1 MINIKTIKYA
11 NNKIKNE
18 FRSKKHYNLIILII
32 ASRSKHYDIF
42 AYCWL
47 QYMNSFPNVRSF
59 FLFSDEN
66 LEQDLFIDE
75 HSIIY
80 KCKESYIPG
89 ILFKTIAAER
99 FCQKYMSYEYILRT
113 NLSSFIHIPRLVH
126 FLLKQPKSDYLCG
139 SIEYFPLALE
149 DKDFDENDQC
159 INKVIKFNKENWKS
173 HTAILKDFYGYKK
186 FFENN
191 KNFYFLVGYFII
203 MSSDVVDKLLHEIF
217 TNNILIKND
226 LYKIPDDLVI
236 SAIVQMEHI
245 QPKNLVLANPYSII
259 CNKIQD
265 PKTIDENIF
274 LIRNR
279 TDYYY
284 KDRNTDVMN
293 FVKQVRYFYNLK
305 NLLFNEDEDEKDEK
319 KDNHNENETNELNR
333 I

>member
-11 NNKIKNE
+11 NINIKNE
-18 FRSKKHYNLIILII
+18 FRLKKHYQLIILII
-32 ASRSKHYDIF
+32 ASRSKYYDIF

-47 QYMNSFPNVRSF
+47 QYMNTFPNVRSF

-66 LEQDLFIDE
+66 LEHDLLIDE
-75 HSIIY
+75 HSITY
-80 KCKESYIPG
+80 KCAESYIPG

-99 FCQKYMSYEYILRT
+99 FCQKYMSYDYILRT
-113 NLSSFIHIPRLVH
+113 NLSSFIHIPRLSN
-126 FLLKQPKSDYLCG
+126 FLSKQPKNDFLFG
-139 SIEYFPLALE
+139 NIEYFPLALE

-159 INKVIKFNKENWKS
+159 INKVIKYNKENWKS
-173 HTAILKDFYGYKK
+173 HTCILKDFYGYKK

-217 TNNILIKND
+217 TNNILTKCN

-245 QPKNLVLANPYSII
+245 QPKNLIIANPYSLI
-259 CNKIQD
+259 CNNLQE
-265 PKTIDENIF
+265 PKTFDEKIF
-274 LIRNR
+274 IIRNR

-293 FVKQVRYFYNLK
+293 FVNQVRYFYNLN
-305 NLLFNEDEDEKDEK
+305 NLLYN
-319 KDNHNENETNELNR
+319 DNDNSNK
-333 I
+333 